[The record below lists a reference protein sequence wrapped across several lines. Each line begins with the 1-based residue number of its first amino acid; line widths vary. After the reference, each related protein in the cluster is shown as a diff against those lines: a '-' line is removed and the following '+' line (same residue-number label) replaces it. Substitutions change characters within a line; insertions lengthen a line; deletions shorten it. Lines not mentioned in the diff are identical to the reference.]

1 MNRFKENAGWVALLL
16 VVAGMFVGQAA
27 QPYFPQRSGDI
38 TQSALDMRE
47 ITPSDDTDLAV
58 GARAFQ
64 VRGSAGDVEVITR
77 AGNTRV
83 IPDVSVGER
92 IECQIVRVKATNTT
106 ATGIWTYE

>member
-1 MNRFKENAGWVALLL
+1 MGKLKATLL
-16 VVAGMFVGQAA
+16 VLLAALVMGQAA
-27 QPYFPQRSGDI
+27 QPWFPQLSGDI

-47 ITPSDDTDLAV
+47 VTPDDDTDLAV

-64 VRGSAGDVEVITR
+64 VRGTAGDVEVVTR

-83 IPDVSVGER
+83 IPDCAVGER
-92 IECQIVRVKATNTT
+92 IDCQIVRVKSSNTT